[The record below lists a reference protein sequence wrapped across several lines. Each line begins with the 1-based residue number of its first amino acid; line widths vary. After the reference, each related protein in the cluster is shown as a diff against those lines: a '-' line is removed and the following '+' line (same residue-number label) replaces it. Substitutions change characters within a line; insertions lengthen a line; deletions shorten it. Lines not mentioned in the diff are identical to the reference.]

1 MRFFYAFVF
10 SFLFININ
18 AQNTDT
24 LPPAPSNDTL
34 GQAPEYDIDM
44 RILDEYG
51 FFNSTNAIKASPVFS
66 FGYLKGS
73 NISFEKGGLGK
84 KFSMNLLLGY
94 FGSSL

>member
-10 SFLFININ
+10 SFLFINIH

-51 FFNSTNAIKASPVFS
+51 FFNSTNAKRSVMQPMGAQNSTNFW
-66 FGYLKGS
+66 
-73 NISFEKGGLGK
+73 
-84 KFSMNLLLGY
+84 
-94 FGSSL
+94 